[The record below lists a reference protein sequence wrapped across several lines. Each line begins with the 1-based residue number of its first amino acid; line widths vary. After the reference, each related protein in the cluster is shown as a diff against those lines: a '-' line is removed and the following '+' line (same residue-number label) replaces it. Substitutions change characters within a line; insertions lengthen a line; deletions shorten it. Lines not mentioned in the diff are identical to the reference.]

1 MFCYGLP
8 LSLTVTLACGLA
20 RAANRKRFPASR
32 QLFNGTAIKALV
44 RTSLFLFLLLLQ
56 GYLAAYL
63 LRDQLLPADIA
74 AVAEGLPPPPP
85 INFGVASTVL
95 ATQLSVLGGILLVLQ
110 VLLAGFVIPLQ
121 LFRELPLSIC
131 CLLYTSRCV

>member
-20 RAANRKRFPASR
+20 RAANRKRFPALG
-32 QLFNGTAIKALV
+32 QLFNRTALKALV
-44 RTSLFLFLLLLQ
+44 RTSLFLFVLLLQ

-63 LRDQLLPADIA
+63 LRNQLLPVDIA
-74 AVAEGLPPPPP
+74 AVAEGLPPPP
-85 INFGVASTVL
+85 ITFGVTSTVL
-95 ATQLSVLGGILLVLQ
+95 GTQLSVLGGI
-110 VLLAGFVIPLQ
+110 
-121 LFRELPLSIC
+121 